1 MRRYF
6 EFFVVVILLG
16 ILAVVLTQKLEQMR
30 GSMEEAGVQAESVAI
45 RAQILEVLTHRQAFG
60 GGLPSSDNPA
70 DWLTTR
76 PPNYRG
82 VLDAMPEEVAVWY
95 FDRNDKAL
103 TYRFRDGHLARF
115 RLTRNAG
122 QDESRGVLGGIG
134 LQRLE
139 DKRQ

>member
-6 EFFVVVILLG
+6 EFFVVVLLLG
-16 ILAVVLTQKLEQMR
+16 FFGLVLTQKLEQVR

-45 RAQILEVLTHRQAFG
+45 RAQILEALTHRQAFG
-60 GGLPSSDNPA
+60 GPLPKSDNPA
-70 DWLTTR
+70 DWLVTL
-76 PPNYRG
+76 PAKYRG
-82 VLDAMPEEVAVWY
+82 ALDTVPDEVAVWY
-95 FDRNDKAL
+95 FDRKDKAL
-103 TYRFRDGHLARF
+103 TYRFRDGHRARF